1 MGIRTLHLVTIVC
14 GVSVEPRL
22 LRDLKRL
29 GVTGYTCSLARGE
42 GRLSIP
48 DEWEGNN
55 ARIEALVSLEV
66 AELVLARLEESY
78 LPHHPIVAWTHEVRA
93 LIAEGHV
100 ETP

>member
-1 MGIRTLHLVTIVC
+1 MAARTLQLVTIVC
-14 GVSVEPRL
+14 GVSIEPRL

-29 GVTGYTCSLARGE
+29 GVTGYTRSTSRGE
-42 GRLSIP
+42 GRLTIP

-55 ARIEALVSLEV
+55 ARIETLVSPEV
-66 AELVLARLEESY
+66 AEAVLARLAEAY
-78 LPHHPIVAWTHEVRA
+78 LPHHPIVAWAGEVRA